1 MENKTQYISIQNN
14 DTVTLQEKKRSGI
27 LSYSINQVA
36 ALLGESDSKIRYY
49 TNIFDNLLKIQVSN
63 KELIYTD

>member
-36 ALLGESDSKIRYY
+36 ALLG
-49 TNIFDNLLKIQVSN
+49 
-63 KELIYTD
+63 